1 MSLMRLI
8 FRNYLYTYN
17 MKHLEKI
24 YDKILNRESLE
35 EMLNLWRKE
44 GKTIVFSNGC
54 FDILHRGHVEY
65 LSKAADL
72 GDILIIGL
80 NTDASVRRIK
90 GPSRPVN
97 DEKARAVVLAALE
110 FVDAI
115 MFFEEDTPYNLIKT
129 VQPDVLVKGKDY
141 KAEDIVGYD
150 IVTNKGGKVETI
162 ELVEGFS
169 TTNIVNSMN
178 S

>member
-1 MSLMRLI
+1 
-8 FRNYLYTYN
+8 

-24 YDKILNRESLE
+24 YDKILDDKSLDKK
-35 EMLNLWRKE
+35 LNLWREK
-44 GKTIVFSNGC
+44 GRTIVFSNGC

-80 NTDASVRRIK
+80 NTDDSVRRLK

-97 DEKARAVVLAALE
+97 DEKARAILLSALE

-115 MFFEEDTPYNLIKT
+115 MFFEEDTPYNLIKR

-150 IVTNKGGKVETI
+150 IVTAKGGKVETI

-169 TTNIVNSMN
+169 TTKTIEKMRI
-178 S
+178 

>member
-1 MSLMRLI
+1 
-8 FRNYLYTYN
+8 

-35 EMLNLWRKE
+35 EKLNLWRKE

-80 NTDASVRRIK
+80 NTDASVKRIK

-115 MFFEEDTPYNLIKT
+115 MFFDEDTPYNLIKN

-169 TTNIVNSMN
+169 TTNTINKMKYE
-178 S
+178 

>member
-1 MSLMRLI
+1 
-8 FRNYLYTYN
+8 

-35 EMLNLWRKE
+35 EKLNLWRKE

-80 NTDASVRRIK
+80 NTDASVKRIK

-115 MFFEEDTPYNLIKT
+115 MFFEEDTPYNLIKN

-169 TTNIVNSMN
+169 TTNTINKMKYE
-178 S
+178 

>member
-1 MSLMRLI
+1 
-8 FRNYLYTYN
+8 

-24 YDKILNRESLE
+24 YDKILNKESLE
-35 EMLNLWRKE
+35 EKLNLWRKE

-72 GDILIIGL
+72 GDVLIIGL
-80 NTDASVRRIK
+80 NTDASVKRIK

-115 MFFEEDTPYNLIKT
+115 MFFDEDTPYNLIKN

-169 TTNIVNSMN
+169 TTNILKHFNQS
-178 S
+178 

>member
-1 MSLMRLI
+1 
-8 FRNYLYTYN
+8 

-24 YDKILNRESLE
+24 YDKILDDKSLE
-35 EMLNLWRKE
+35 EKLNLWREE

-72 GDILIIGL
+72 GDVLIIGL
-80 NTDASVRRIK
+80 NTDASVKRIK

-97 DEKARAVVLAALE
+97 DENARAVVLAALE

-115 MFFEEDTPYNLIKT
+115 MFFDEDTPYNLIKRI
-129 VQPDVLVKGKDY
+129 QPDVLVKGKDY

-169 TTNIVNSMN
+169 TTNTINKMKYE
-178 S
+178 

>member
-1 MSLMRLI
+1 
-8 FRNYLYTYN
+8 

-24 YDKILNRESLE
+24 YDKILDDKSLDKK
-35 EMLNLWRKE
+35 LNLWREE
-44 GKTIVFSNGC
+44 GKSIVFSNGC

-80 NTDASVRRIK
+80 NTDDSVRRLK

-97 DEKARAVVLAALE
+97 DEKARAVLLSALE
-110 FVDAI
+110 FVDAVVL
-115 MFFEEDTPYNLIKT
+115 FKEDTPYNLIRR

-150 IVTNKGGKVETI
+150 IVIAKGGKVETI
-162 ELVEGFS
+162 ELVDGFS
-169 TTNIVNSMN
+169 TTSILERI
-178 S
+178 

>member
-1 MSLMRLI
+1 
-8 FRNYLYTYN
+8 

-24 YDKILNRESLE
+24 YDKILDEIYLE
-35 EMLNLWRKE
+35 ERLNLWRGE

-72 GDILIIGL
+72 GDKLIIGL
-80 NTDASVRRIK
+80 NTDDSVKRLK

-97 DEKARAVVLAALE
+97 DEKARAILLSALE
-110 FVDAI
+110 FVDAVVL
-115 MFFEEDTPYNLIKT
+115 FKEDTPYNLIRR

-150 IVTNKGGKVETI
+150 IVTAKGGKVETI
-162 ELVEGFS
+162 ELVDGYS
-169 TTNIVNSMN
+169 TTKTIEKMRD
-178 S
+178 

>member
-1 MSLMRLI
+1 
-8 FRNYLYTYN
+8 

-24 YDKILNRESLE
+24 YDKILNKVSLE
-35 EMLNLWRKE
+35 EKLNLWRKE

-80 NTDASVRRIK
+80 NTDASVKRIK

-115 MFFEEDTPYNLIKT
+115 MFFEEDTPYNLIKN

-169 TTNIVNSMN
+169 TTNILKHFNQS
-178 S
+178 

>member
-1 MSLMRLI
+1 
-8 FRNYLYTYN
+8 

-35 EMLNLWRKE
+35 EKLNLWRKE

-72 GDILIIGL
+72 GDVLIIGL
-80 NTDASVRRIK
+80 NTDASVKRIK

-115 MFFEEDTPYNLIKT
+115 MFFEEDTPYNLIKN

-150 IVTNKGGKVETI
+150 IVTNKGGRVETI

-169 TTNIVNSMN
+169 TTNTINKMKHE
-178 S
+178 

>member
-1 MSLMRLI
+1 
-8 FRNYLYTYN
+8 

-24 YDKILNRESLE
+24 YDKILNSDSLE
-35 EMLNLWRKE
+35 EKLNLWRKE
-44 GKTIVFSNGC
+44 NKTIVFSNGC

-72 GDILIIGL
+72 GDVLIIGL
-80 NTDASVRRIK
+80 NTDASVKRIK

-115 MFFEEDTPYNLIKT
+115 MFFDEDTPYNLIKL

-150 IVTNKGGKVETI
+150 IVTNKGGRVETI

-169 TTNIVNSMN
+169 TTNTINKMKHE
-178 S
+178 

>member
-1 MSLMRLI
+1 
-8 FRNYLYTYN
+8 

-35 EMLNLWRKE
+35 EKLNLWRKE

-80 NTDASVRRIK
+80 NTDTSVKRIK

-115 MFFEEDTPYNLIKT
+115 MFFDEDTPYNLIKN

-169 TTNIVNSMN
+169 TTNILNSMN

>member
-1 MSLMRLI
+1 
-8 FRNYLYTYN
+8 

-24 YDKILNRESLE
+24 YDKILNGKSLE
-35 EMLNLWRKE
+35 ERLNLWRKE

-72 GDILIIGL
+72 GDVLVIGL
-80 NTDASVRRIK
+80 NTDASVKRIK

-110 FVDAI
+110 FVDAVV
-115 MFFEEDTPYNLIKT
+115 FFEEDTPYSLIKN

-150 IVTNKGGKVETI
+150 IVVGKGGRVETI

-169 TTNIVNSMN
+169 TTNTIEKMRS
-178 S
+178 

>member
-1 MSLMRLI
+1 
-8 FRNYLYTYN
+8 

-24 YDKILNRESLE
+24 YDKILNKESLE
-35 EMLNLWRKE
+35 EKLNLWRKE

-80 NTDASVRRIK
+80 NTDASVKRIK

-115 MFFEEDTPYNLIKT
+115 MFFEEDTPYNLIKN

-169 TTNIVNSMN
+169 TTNTINKMKYE
-178 S
+178 

>member
-1 MSLMRLI
+1 
-8 FRNYLYTYN
+8 

-24 YDKILNRESLE
+24 YDKILNKESLE
-35 EMLNLWRKE
+35 EKLNLWRKE

-115 MFFEEDTPYNLIKT
+115 MFFEEDTPYNLIKN

-169 TTNIVNSMN
+169 TTNTINKMKHE
-178 S
+178 

>member
-1 MSLMRLI
+1 
-8 FRNYLYTYN
+8 

-24 YDKILNRESLE
+24 YDKILNKESLE
-35 EMLNLWRKE
+35 EKLNLWRKE

-72 GDILIIGL
+72 GDVLIIGL
-80 NTDASVRRIK
+80 NTDASVKRIK

-115 MFFEEDTPYNLIKT
+115 MFFDEDTPYNLIKN

-169 TTNIVNSMN
+169 TTNTINKMKYE
-178 S
+178 

>member
-1 MSLMRLI
+1 
-8 FRNYLYTYN
+8 

-24 YDKILNRESLE
+24 YDKILDDKSLDKK
-35 EMLNLWRKE
+35 LNLWREE
-44 GKTIVFSNGC
+44 GKSIVFSNGC

-80 NTDASVRRIK
+80 NTDDSVRRLK

-115 MFFEEDTPYNLIKT
+115 MFFEEDTPYNLIKR

-150 IVTNKGGKVETI
+150 IVTAKGGKVETI

-169 TTNIVNSMN
+169 TTKILNQSSKPIL
-178 S
+178 

>member
-1 MSLMRLI
+1 
-8 FRNYLYTYN
+8 

-24 YDKILNRESLE
+24 YDKILNKESLE
-35 EMLNLWRKE
+35 EKLKLWRKE

-72 GDILIIGL
+72 GDMLIIGL
-80 NTDASVRRIK
+80 NTDASVKRLK

-97 DEKARAVVLAALE
+97 DENARAVVLAALE
-110 FVDAI
+110 FVDAVI
-115 MFFEEDTPYNLIKT
+115 FFEEDTPYNLIKR

-150 IVTNKGGKVETI
+150 IVTNRGGKVETI
-162 ELVEGFS
+162 ELVDGFS
-169 TTNIVNSMN
+169 TTKIIEKI
-178 S
+178 